1 MRQGFHDAWQEF
13 FGPESKGSAFRSAS
27 QPDQEK
33 VAEAYM
39 DDLPKVGDLPT
50 SAAPGIA
57 ARAWFACYLD
67 KLAKGDKAGA
77 ERIRDTFR

>member
-1 MRQGFHDAWQEF
+1 
-13 FGPESKGSAFRSAS
+13 
-27 QPDQEK
+27 
-33 VAEAYM
+33 M